1 MNNAQEHTQDVN
13 EQETT
18 EQETTTAPT
27 TDVQASENDRAAW
40 ETERAQLT
48 KERDEYLDQWK
59 RSAAEFINFKKRE
72 ERLRLDRERG
82 ANQRVLRKLL
92 PVLDDLNRGAQHRP
106 AELVENDWANGI
118 LAIERKLWAVLEQ
131 EGITAIEAAPGTEF
145 DPNIHDAIVS
155 QEQEGMEPGKIISEL
170 ERGYKHHDT
179 VLRPARVVVA
189 K

>member
-1 MNNAQEHTQDVN
+1 MNNAQENTHDVN

-18 EQETTTAPT
+18 PTETIPPVVDVPT
-27 TDVQASENDRAAW
+27 SENGQAAW

-59 RSAAEFINFKKRE
+59 RSAADFINFKKRE

-92 PVLDDLNRGAQHRP
+92 PILDDFNRGAQHRP
-106 AELVENDWANGI
+106 ADLVENEWANGI
-118 LAIERKLWAVLEQ
+118 LAIERKLWSVLEQ
-131 EGITAIEAAPGTEF
+131 EGITPIDASAGTEF
-145 DPNIHDAIVS
+145 DPNLHDAIVS
-155 QEQEGMEPGKIISEL
+155 QEVEGAEAGTILTEL
-170 ERGYKHHDT
+170 ERGYKHYDT
-179 VLRPARVVVA
+179 VLRPSRVVVA